1 MSERHLLADVG
12 GTNTRVGLADARGLL
27 PDTVRIYENAGFD
40 GLAPLLAAYLCETEP
55 GPIDALCA
63 GVAGPVRDGDAQ
75 LTNHDWFIAAAD
87 LAAATGAARVRL
99 INDLQAQGY
108 ALDDVPPAARVP
120 LFDDAPP
127 PPDATR
133 LVLGLGTGCNVAVV
147 HQSGGRLFVP
157 PAESGHS
164 ALPHMADAQASAL
177 IRHLAET
184 HPHCPVEAALSGPG
198 LMRIHRWLGGAALSS
213 AQIVTAHE
221 QRTDPRATQALTLFA
236 TILGAV
242 AGNLCLHHLPMGGLY
257 LIGGTARA
265 IAPHLRDLG
274 FAAPFTA
281 RGPYSAIMRDI
292 PVTLIADDT
301 IALAGCARHLRQTAH
316 A

>member
-27 PDTVRIYENAGFD
+27 PDSVRIYENAGFD

-120 LFDDAPP
+120 LFDGAPP
-127 PPDATR
+127 PPTPPASCSASGRAAMSPWSTRAAVGSSCHPPNPATR
-133 LVLGLGTGCNVAVV
+133 RFRIWRT
-147 HQSGGRLFVP
+147 RR
-157 PAESGHS
+157 PA
-164 ALPHMADAQASAL
+164 P
-177 IRHLAET
+177 
-184 HPHCPVEAALSGPG
+184 
-198 LMRIHRWLGGAALSS
+198 
-213 AQIVTAHE
+213 
-221 QRTDPRATQALTLFA
+221 
-236 TILGAV
+236 
-242 AGNLCLHHLPMGGLY
+242 
-257 LIGGTARA
+257 
-265 IAPHLRDLG
+265 
-274 FAAPFTA
+274 
-281 RGPYSAIMRDI
+281 
-292 PVTLIADDT
+292 
-301 IALAGCARHLRQTAH
+301 
-316 A
+316 